1 MKKITNL
8 VLLLPTV
15 VLLKTIYF
23 RDRMSM
29 KTLKNSLFL
38 ILLCSFFWGCTPTG
52 LRSYIVLTTSK
63 NPQDQREA
71 TEELMRLAKVGSI
84 VDQIKAEGHLRQ
96 LSQSAIPEQQEL
108 AIKPLVWFTF
118 VSDDGYIQERSL
130 ARLKG
135 ILTHQ
140 EWSEAYKLKTIFEV
154 SKFIFGRSGTTEEFE
169 NKRYLANADSSER
182 LFAIKF
188 LVDAYPDLSSKLQQ
202 DSVGVFSKFLVLE
215 PTIQNCPTEICNP
228 ETKTVE
234 DPQNKNIFGIE
245 GWNIALE
252 QLKLD
257 LWSSLQ
263 GLLNE
268 SRISGQS
275 RETLLAL
282 NNEVIRLSISSKLRN
297 KFLSQPLE

>member
-1 MKKITNL
+1 
-8 VLLLPTV
+8 
-15 VLLKTIYF
+15 
-23 RDRMSM
+23 M

-38 ILLCSFFWGCTPTG
+38 ILLWSFFWGCTPTG

-71 TEELMRLAKVGSI
+71 TEELMRLAKEGSI

-130 ARLKG
+130 ARLNG

-154 SKFIFGRSGTTEEFE
+154 SEFIFGRSGTTEVFE

-202 DSVGVFSKFLVLE
+202 DSVGVFSQFLVLE

-234 DPQNKNIFGIE
+234 NPQNKNILGIE
-245 GWNIALE
+245 DWNIALE

-282 NNEVIRLSISSKLRN
+282 NKEVIRLSISSKLRN

>member
-1 MKKITNL
+1 
-8 VLLLPTV
+8 
-15 VLLKTIYF
+15 
-23 RDRMSM
+23 M

-38 ILLCSFFWGCTPTG
+38 ILLWSFFWGCTPTG

-71 TEELMRLAKVGSI
+71 TEELMRLAKEGSI

-154 SKFIFGRSGTTEEFE
+154 SEFIFGRSGTTEVFE

-245 GWNIALE
+245 DWNIALE

-282 NNEVIRLSISSKLRN
+282 NKEVIRLSISSKLRN

>member
-1 MKKITNL
+1 M
-8 VLLLPTV
+8 
-15 VLLKTIYF
+15 KTI
-23 RDRMSM
+23 
-29 KTLKNSLFL
+29 KNSLFL
-38 ILLCSFFWGCTPTG
+38 ILLCSIFWGCTPTG

-71 TEELMRLAKVGSI
+71 TEELMRLAREGSI

-118 VSDDGYIQERSL
+118 VSEDGYIQERSL

-154 SKFIFGRSGTTEEFE
+154 SEFVFGRLGTTEEFK
-169 NKRYLANADSSER
+169 NKRYLANAESSER
-182 LFAIKF
+182 LSAIKF
-188 LVDAYPDLSSKLQQ
+188 LVDVYPDLSSKLQQ
-202 DSVGVFSKFLVLE
+202 DSVGVFSRFLVLE
-215 PTIQNCPTEICNP
+215 PTLQNCPPEICNP

-282 NNEVIRLSISSKLRN
+282 NKEVINLSISSKLRN

>member
-1 MKKITNL
+1 M
-8 VLLLPTV
+8 
-15 VLLKTIYF
+15 KTI
-23 RDRMSM
+23 
-29 KTLKNSLFL
+29 KNSFFL
-38 ILLCSFFWGCTPTG
+38 ILLCSIFWGCTPTG

-71 TEELMRLAKVGSI
+71 TEELMRLAREGSI

-130 ARLKG
+130 ARLTG

-140 EWSEAYKLKTIFEV
+140 EWSEAYKLKTIFEISEFV
-154 SKFIFGRSGTTEEFE
+154 FGRLGTTEEFK
-169 NKRYLANADSSER
+169 NKRYLANAESSER
-182 LFAIKF
+182 LSAIKF
-188 LVDAYPDLSSKLQQ
+188 LTDVYPDLSSKLQQ
-202 DSVGVFSKFLVLE
+202 DSVGVFSRFLVLE
-215 PTIQNCPTEICNP
+215 PTLQNCPPEICNP

-234 DPQNKNIFGIE
+234 DSQDKNMVGIE
-245 GWNIALE
+245 DWNLPLE

-257 LWSSLQ
+257 LWLGLQ

-275 RETLLAL
+275 RDSLLAL
-282 NNEVIRLSISSKLRN
+282 NKDVITLPISSALRN

>member
-1 MKKITNL
+1 
-8 VLLLPTV
+8 
-15 VLLKTIYF
+15 
-23 RDRMSM
+23 M

-38 ILLCSFFWGCTPTG
+38 ILLWSFFWGCTPTG

-71 TEELMRLAKVGSI
+71 TEELMRLAKEGSI

-140 EWSEAYKLKTIFEV
+140 EWSEAYKLKTIFGV
-154 SKFIFGRSGTTEEFE
+154 SEFIFGRSGTTEVFE

-202 DSVGVFSKFLVLE
+202 DSVGVFSQFLVLE

-234 DPQNKNIFGIE
+234 NPQNKNILGIE
-245 GWNIALE
+245 DWNIALE

-282 NNEVIRLSISSKLRN
+282 NKEVIRLSISSKLRN

>member
-1 MKKITNL
+1 M
-8 VLLLPTV
+8 
-15 VLLKTIYF
+15 KTI
-23 RDRMSM
+23 
-29 KTLKNSLFL
+29 KNSLFL
-38 ILLCSFFWGCTPTG
+38 ILLCSFFWGCPPTG

-71 TEELMRLAKVGSI
+71 TEELMRLAREGSI

-118 VSDDGYIQERSL
+118 VSEDGYIQERSL
-130 ARLKG
+130 ARLTG

-140 EWSEAYKLKTIFEV
+140 EWSEAYKLKTIFEISEFV
-154 SKFIFGRSGTTEEFE
+154 FGRLGTTEEFK
-169 NKRYLANADSSER
+169 NKRYLANAESSER
-182 LFAIKF
+182 LSAIKF
-188 LVDAYPDLSSKLQQ
+188 LTDVYPDLSSKLQQ
-202 DSVGVFSKFLVLE
+202 DSVGVFSRFLVLE
-215 PTIQNCPTEICNP
+215 PTLQNCPPEICNP

-234 DPQNKNIFGIE
+234 DSQDKNMVGIE
-245 GWNIALE
+245 DWNLPLE

-257 LWSSLQ
+257 LWFGLQ

-268 SRISGQS
+268 RRISGQS
-275 RETLLAL
+275 RDSLLAL
-282 NNEVIRLSISSKLRN
+282 NKNVITLPISSALRN

>member
-1 MKKITNL
+1 M
-8 VLLLPTV
+8 
-15 VLLKTIYF
+15 KTI
-23 RDRMSM
+23 
-29 KTLKNSLFL
+29 KNSFFL
-38 ILLCSFFWGCTPTG
+38 ILLCSIFWGCTPTG

-71 TEELMRLAKVGSI
+71 TEELMRLAREGSI

-130 ARLKG
+130 ARLTG

-154 SKFIFGRSGTTEEFE
+154 SEFVFGRSGTTEEFK
-169 NKRYLANADSSER
+169 NKRYLANAESSER
-182 LFAIKF
+182 LSAIKF
-188 LVDAYPDLSSKLQQ
+188 LTDVYPDLSSKLQQ
-202 DSVGVFSKFLVLE
+202 DSVGVFSRFLVLE
-215 PTIQNCPTEICNP
+215 PTLQNCPPEICNP

-234 DPQNKNIFGIE
+234 DSQDKNMVGIE
-245 GWNIALE
+245 DWNLPLE

-257 LWSSLQ
+257 LWLGLQ

-275 RETLLAL
+275 RNSLLAL
-282 NNEVIRLSISSKLRN
+282 NKDVVRLPISSALRN

>member
-1 MKKITNL
+1 
-8 VLLLPTV
+8 
-15 VLLKTIYF
+15 
-23 RDRMSM
+23 M
-29 KTLKNSLFL
+29 KTLKISLFL
-38 ILLCSFFWGCTPTG
+38 ILLSSIFWGCTPTG

-71 TEELMRLAKVGSI
+71 TEELMRLAREGSI
-84 VDQIKAEGHLRQ
+84 IDQIKAEGHLRQ

-118 VSDDGYIQERSL
+118 VSEDGYIQERSL
-130 ARLKG
+130 ARLTG

-154 SKFIFGRSGTTEEFE
+154 SEFVFGRLGTTEEFK
-169 NKRYLANADSSER
+169 NKRYLANAESSER
-182 LFAIKF
+182 LSAIKF
-188 LVDAYPDLSSKLQQ
+188 LTDVYPDLSSKLQQ
-202 DSVGVFSKFLVLE
+202 DSVGVFSRFLVLE
-215 PTIQNCPTEICNP
+215 PTLQNCPPEICNP

-234 DPQNKNIFGIE
+234 DSQDKNMVGIE
-245 GWNIALE
+245 DWNLPLE

-257 LWSSLQ
+257 LWLALQ

-268 SRISGQS
+268 TRISEQS
-275 RETLLAL
+275 RDLLLAL
-282 NNEVIRLSISSKLRN
+282 NKDVVRLPISSALRN

>member
-1 MKKITNL
+1 M
-8 VLLLPTV
+8 
-15 VLLKTIYF
+15 
-23 RDRMSM
+23 
-29 KTLKNSLFL
+29 
-38 ILLCSFFWGCTPTG
+38 
-52 LRSYIVLTTSK
+52 LTTSK

-71 TEELMRLAKVGSI
+71 TEELMRLAREGSI

-130 ARLKG
+130 ARLTG

-140 EWSEAYKLKTIFEV
+140 EWSEAYKLKTIFEISEFV
-154 SKFIFGRSGTTEEFE
+154 FGRSGTTEEFK
-169 NKRYLANADSSER
+169 NKRYLANAESSER
-182 LFAIKF
+182 LSAIKF
-188 LVDAYPDLSSKLQQ
+188 LTDVYPDLSSKLQQ
-202 DSVGVFSKFLVLE
+202 DSVGVFSRFLVLE
-215 PTIQNCPTEICNP
+215 PTLQNCPPEICNP

-234 DPQNKNIFGIE
+234 DSQDKNMVGIE
-245 GWNIALE
+245 DWNLPLE

-257 LWSSLQ
+257 LWLALQ
-263 GLLNE
+263 SLLNE

-275 RETLLAL
+275 RDSLLAL
-282 NNEVIRLSISSKLRN
+282 NKDVITLPISSALRN

>member
-1 MKKITNL
+1 
-8 VLLLPTV
+8 
-15 VLLKTIYF
+15 
-23 RDRMSM
+23 M
-29 KTLKNSLFL
+29 KTLKNTFFL
-38 ILLCSFFWGCTPTG
+38 ILLCSIFWGCTPTG

-71 TEELMRLAKVGSI
+71 TEELMRLAREGSI

-130 ARLKG
+130 ARLTG

-154 SKFIFGRSGTTEEFE
+154 SDFVFGRSGTTEEFK
-169 NKRYLANADSSER
+169 NKRYLANAESSER
-182 LFAIKF
+182 LSAIKF
-188 LVDAYPDLSSKLQQ
+188 LMDVYPDLSSKLQQ
-202 DSVGVFSKFLVLE
+202 DSVGVFSRFLVLE
-215 PTIQNCPTEICNP
+215 PTLQNCPPEICNP

-234 DPQNKNIFGIE
+234 DSQDKNMVGIE
-245 GWNIALE
+245 DWNLPLE

-257 LWSSLQ
+257 LWLALQ

-275 RETLLAL
+275 RDSLLAL
-282 NNEVIRLSISSKLRN
+282 NKDVIRLPINSALRN
-297 KFLSQPLE
+297 KFLSKPLE

>member
-1 MKKITNL
+1 
-8 VLLLPTV
+8 
-15 VLLKTIYF
+15 
-23 RDRMSM
+23 M
-29 KTLKNSLFL
+29 KTLKNTFFL
-38 ILLCSFFWGCTPTG
+38 ILLCSIFWGCTPTG

-71 TEELMRLAKVGSI
+71 TEELMRLAREGSI

-130 ARLKG
+130 ARLTG

-140 EWSEAYKLKTIFEV
+140 EWSEAYKLKTIFEISEFV
-154 SKFIFGRSGTTEEFE
+154 FGRLGTTEEFK
-169 NKRYLANADSSER
+169 NKRYLANAESSER
-182 LFAIKF
+182 LSAIKF
-188 LVDAYPDLSSKLQQ
+188 LTDVYPDLSSKLQQ
-202 DSVGVFSKFLVLE
+202 DSVGVFSRFLVLE
-215 PTIQNCPTEICNP
+215 PTLQNCPPEICNP

-234 DPQNKNIFGIE
+234 DSHDKNMVGIE
-245 GWNIALE
+245 DWNLPLE

-257 LWSSLQ
+257 LWLALQ

-275 RETLLAL
+275 RDLLLAL
-282 NNEVIRLSISSKLRN
+282 NKDAVRLPINSALRN